1 MKMIKHFIFLALFV
15 ACSLAVS
22 GQKDSDILFTV
33 AGEPV
38 TVEEF
43 TYIYSKTNGEDADFS
58 EASIKEYLDLYQRFK
73 LKVARAKSMGLD
85 TVSALQQELAGY
97 RQQLADNYLVN
108 RQVMDRLI
116 KELYERQQED
126 IEIQHIL
133 LQFRGNPRPDDTLR
147 LYNQAMSLKE
157 TLSLENFGEKARQY
171 SQDKYSKESGGK
183 IGFVTAPFPKGL
195 HHLEAAL
202 YQAPKNTIVGP
213 IRTEAGYHLAA
224 KTDSRPARGEIEA
237 AHIMVRKPEEGDPNS
252 VIGKI
257 NKAKLLLED
266 GTDFG
271 QVAATF
277 SEDDKTKDND
287 GYIGYFGINRYEPA
301 FENAAFALQ
310 EDGAYSDVVESKV
323 GYHIIRR
330 ISRKGIQPLNDVRAL
345 LESKVKADGRFTDAE
360 ERMLNNIRTGENV
373 TENKAAFGR
382 YAATLVDS
390 TFFNFRWTPKTVK
403 GEVTMLKIG
412 DDFSRTLTDFQ
423 SYLAQNG
430 RKRTGMGR
438 TMNAYSVANALYE
451 SWIEEQLMDYA
462 ESRLEED
469 YPEFRALMREY
480 REGILLFE
488 ATKMEVWDR
497 ASEDTLGLQ
506 KFFAEHRNDYRWE
519 ERAEVTTYVVS
530 TAGGLDPKS
539 VYEYARTHGPD
550 ATQEEFGRASMEV
563 TTRPYE
569 LDQMADFVE
578 LEAKA
583 GSMTKLT
590 NDLRTKQATFFKVEQ
605 VLPPRNKELR
615 EARGYVIADFQDAL
629 EKQWVEELRR
639 EYPIKVNKKA
649 LAKLIK
655 S

>member
-1 MKMIKHFIFLALFV
+1 MIKHFILLAIFLVGGTTLT
-15 ACSLAVS
+15 

-43 TYIYSKTNGEDADFS
+43 TYIYAKTNGDDADFS
-58 EASIKEYLDLYQRFK
+58 ESSIKEYLDLYQRFK
-73 LKVARAKSMGLD
+73 LKVVRAKSMGLD
-85 TVSALQQELAGY
+85 TVAALQQELAGY
-97 RQQLADNYLVN
+97 RRQLADNYLVN
-108 RQVMDRLI
+108 RQVTDRLI
-116 KELYERQQED
+116 QELHEHQQQD

-133 LQFRGNPRPDDTLR
+133 FQFRGNPRPEDTLR
-147 LYNQAMSLKE
+147 LFKLANSVRQ
-157 TLSLENFGEKARQY
+157 TVTIDNFAEKAQQY
-171 SQDKYSKESGGK
+171 SQDKYSKDKGGK

-195 HHLEAAL
+195 HNLEAAL
-202 YQAPKNTIVGP
+202 YEAPVNTVVGP

-224 KTDSRPARGEIEA
+224 KTASRPARGEIEA
-237 AHIMVRKPEEGDPNS
+237 AHIMVRKPESGDPAS

-257 NKAKLLLED
+257 NKAKLLLDD

-287 GYIGYFGINRYEPA
+287 GYIGFFGINRYERA
-301 FENAAFALQ
+301 IEDAAFAL
-310 EDGAYSDVVESKV
+310 EADGDYSDVVESKV
-323 GYHIIRR
+323 GYHIIKR

-345 LESKVKADGRFTDAE
+345 LESKIKADGRFADAE
-360 ERMLNNIRTGENV
+360 QRMLNKIRTGDNV

-390 TFFNFRWTPKTVK
+390 TFFNFRWTPMAVK
-403 GEVTMLKIG
+403 GEVSLLKIE
-412 DDFSRTLTDFQ
+412 DDFNRTLTDFQ
-423 SYLAQNG
+423 EYLTKNT
-430 RKRTGMGR
+430 RKRVGMGR
-438 TMNAYSVANALYE
+438 TMNAYSVANNLYE
-451 SWIEEQLMDYA
+451 SWIEEQLMEYA
-462 ESRLEED
+462 ESRLEKD

-506 KFFAEHRNDYRWE
+506 QFFEEHREDYRWG
-519 ERAEVTTYVVS
+519 ERAEITSYVVS

-550 ATQEEFGRASMEV
+550 ATQDEFGRASMEV

-569 LDQMADFVE
+569 LNRMVE
-578 LEAKA
+578 FEGLEAKK
-583 GSMTKLT
+583 GSLTKLT
-590 NDLRTKQATFFKVEQ
+590 NDLRKNQATFHKVERL
-605 VLPPRNKELR
+605 LPPRNKELR

-629 EKQWVEELRR
+629 EKQWVENLRKQ
-639 EYPIKVNKKA
+639 YPIKVNKKA